1 MPFPLSIFKGKDIVI
16 LSSLPNNFRND
27 YMASRIWKV
36 KPAHLQI
43 FPSLNGSLHLR
54 YPIVQVQVQN
64 DKEKLAKAK
73 CFKGAYTMGNASAYT
88 GLMVMDV
95 KPLIWKMF

>member
-1 MPFPLSIFKGKDIVI
+1 M
-16 LSSLPNNFRND
+16 
-27 YMASRIWKV
+27 
-36 KPAHLQI
+36 
-43 FPSLNGSLHLR
+43 R

-73 CFKGAYTMGNASAYT
+73 CFKGACTMGNASAYT
-88 GLMVMDV
+88 GLMVMDA